1 MRELNSR
8 PIATLSKHKTI
19 VLPTELTVHLWER

>member
-19 VLPTELTVHLWER
+19 VLPTELTVRLWER